1 MTRSILVAGAAAL
14 WALGFIGFFGTYI
27 TTFDPTLR
35 LVAALVYGVPAV
47 AGAIVALAIRPHPLD
62 IPVLAVIAAY
72 ALVSA
77 LSVDSTASLETLA
90 LATAYGSLFLLLLRV
105 GRGPLR
111 QGLVIGAAFAASA
124 WLAFTAIAWLQDA
137 VTWVALDGSIPPLAA
152 RSGGL
157 WLSTDAIAALAL
169 LAAPLY
175 LQIER
180 ASTRNVLAAV
190 AALGAIIVI
199 PLSGGRVEWV
209 AILVAA
215 SVYYLTSGRRSWS
228 RLRRPILIALGVAAV
243 AGIGLFMTGW
253 LGTLSGRT
261 FIWQTALAVIARHP
275 LDGAGPGTFSW
286 VRLAESP
293 ELLNRYPV
301 YHAHNL
307 VLQVLADGGVLLLA
321 AIAALS
327 VVYVRHVARGTV
339 PMTPAHR
346 AGIGSLA
353 GFAAIL
359 MMDELTQVPALTALA
374 IGSATFIAHD
384 RSFRPASMR
393 APILRAIPALGC
405 LLLVLV
411 ALPAVLNAHQA
422 RVAAAVGRE
431 RAVAGD
437 WEGAER
443 DFTAAAAAWPMR
455 ASYELALGLADAQ
468 LGREE
473 DARAHYER
481 ANALSPGDPRALG
494 ALGVLGTTHAERA
507 DALGRASR
515 LGSLDSQYGYR
526 LALELLSTG
535 DRGLAT
541 EELGRAALLDP
552 QLLVASDIVGL
563 RLDVEEVAAAVRRAL
578 DVEGPLAVVDP
589 TTSEAAIEVAL
600 ARVPVKD
607 DTMAAIALA
616 RSGQLSGAR
625 AMLAEILRAE
635 PRDRAARIAARETSG
650 LACDPAAEARHDRL
664 LGLLPGGYTALYL
677 AGPGVRETRDHVY
690 REMGLGDYQPPQAQ
704 PLPVYGY
711 EWPAGYLPPTR
722 CPQQP

>member
-243 AGIGLFMTGW
+243 GGIGLFMTGW
-253 LGTLSGRT
+253 LGTLSGRA

-359 MMDELTQVPALTALA
+359 MMDELTQLPALTALA
-374 IGSATFIAHD
+374 IGSAAFIAHD
-384 RSFRPASMR
+384 RSFRAASMR

-443 DFTAAAAAWPMR
+443 DFTAAATAWPMR

-468 LGREE
+468 L
-473 DARAHYER
+473 
-481 ANALSPGDPRALG
+481 
-494 ALGVLGTTHAERA
+494 
-507 DALGRASR
+507 
-515 LGSLDSQYGYR
+515 
-526 LALELLSTG
+526 
-535 DRGLAT
+535 
-541 EELGRAALLDP
+541 
-552 QLLVASDIVGL
+552 
-563 RLDVEEVAAAVRRAL
+563 
-578 DVEGPLAVVDP
+578 
-589 TTSEAAIEVAL
+589 
-600 ARVPVKD
+600 
-607 DTMAAIALA
+607 
-616 RSGQLSGAR
+616 
-625 AMLAEILRAE
+625 
-635 PRDRAARIAARETSG
+635 
-650 LACDPAAEARHDRL
+650 
-664 LGLLPGGYTALYL
+664 
-677 AGPGVRETRDHVY
+677 
-690 REMGLGDYQPPQAQ
+690 
-704 PLPVYGY
+704 
-711 EWPAGYLPPTR
+711 
-722 CPQQP
+722 

>member
-1 MTRSILVAGAAAL
+1 MTRTILVTGAAGL
-14 WALGFIGFFGTYI
+14 WAFAFVGFFGTYV

-35 LVAALVYGVPAV
+35 LAAAMLYGVPV
-47 AGAIVALAIRPHPLD
+47 VVGAIVALVLRPHALD
-62 IPVLAVIAAY
+62 IPVLAMLAVY
-72 ALVSA
+72 ALVCA
-77 LSVDSTASLETLA
+77 LSVDPTASLETLA
-90 LATAYGSLFLLLLRV
+90 LATAYGSLFLVLLRV
-105 GRGPLR
+105 GPSPLR
-111 QGLVIGAAFAASA
+111 QGLVIGCAAAASA
-124 WLAFTAIAWLQDA
+124 WLAFSAVRWLQEA
-137 VTWVALDGSIPPLAA
+137 VTWVALDGSMPPLTA
-152 RSGGL
+152 RSGSL
-157 WLSTDAIAALAL
+157 WLSTDAVAALAL

-190 AALGAIIVI
+190 AVVSAVIVI

-215 SVYYLTSGRRSWS
+215 SVYFLTSGRRRWS
-228 RLRRPILIALGVAAV
+228 SLRRPIMVALGAAAV
-243 AGIGLFMTGW
+243 LGIGLFITGW

-261 FIWQTALAVIARHP
+261 FIWQTALAVIAEHP

-321 AIAALS
+321 ATAALS
-327 VVYVRHVARGTV
+327 IVYVRHLARGTV

-353 GFAAIL
+353 GFAVIL
-359 MMDELTQVPALTALA
+359 MMDELTQLPALTALA
-374 IGSATFIAHD
+374 IGSAAFIAHD
-384 RSFRPASMR
+384 RSVRPASMR
-393 APILRAIPALGC
+393 APLLRAIPAFGC

-411 ALPAVLNAHQA
+411 ALPAVLNAHQS

-443 DFTAAAAAWPMR
+443 AFTAAAAAWPMR
-455 ASYELALGLADAQ
+455 ASYELALGLANAQ
-468 LGREE
+468 LGRDE

-481 ANALSPGDPRALG
+481 AHALSPGDPRPLG
-494 ALGVLGTTHAERA
+494 ALGVLGATQAERA

-515 LGSLDSQYGYR
+515 LGSLDPQYGFR

-535 DRGLAT
+535 DRDLAT

-563 RLDVEEVAAAVRRAL
+563 GLDVDEVAAAVRRAL
-578 DVEGPLAVVDP
+578 DGEGPLARIDP
-589 TTSEAAIEVAL
+589 TATGAAIEVAL
-600 ARVPVKD
+600 ARVPGENG
-607 DTMAAIALA
+607 TLTAIALA
-616 RSGQLSGAR
+616 RSGQLSAAR
-625 AMLAEILRAE
+625 AVLAEILRAE
-635 PRDRAARIAARETSG
+635 PQNRAARIAARALSR
-650 LACDPAAEARHDRL
+650 LACDLAAEARHDRL
-664 LGLLPGGYTALYL
+664 LGLLPGGYSALYL

-704 PLPVYGY
+704 PLPVYAY
-711 EWPAGYLPPTR
+711 EWPAGYLPPTQ